1 MRTSIVLDILVR
13 LDAFNLEVHEHLDSD
28 VVALFGPTGSGK
40 TTMLETIAGLQH
52 ALQGEIRVGS
62 HLLFSSRAG
71 VDVPVWQRHV
81 GYVPQDVALFP
92 HMDVRRNITYGH
104 SPSSALSF
112 NRVVDLLD
120 IEPLFTRPIA
130 VLSGG
135 ERQRVAIARALL
147 SSPNIL
153 LLDEPLTGFD
163 NAFRQ
168 EALKYLIRLRNELD
182 IPMFYVSHDKDEI
195 LEIADW
201 VIVIE
206 RGQVERAGEPC
217 STLSEHA

>member
-13 LDAFNLEVHEHLDSD
+13 LDTFNLDVHEHLDSE

-71 VDVPVWQRHV
+71 VDVPVWQRRV

-104 SPSSALSF
+104 SPSSVLSF

-120 IEPLFTRPIA
+120 IEPLFPRPIT

-168 EALKYLIRLRNELD
+168 EALRYLSRLRNELD
-182 IPMFYVSHDKDEI
+182 IPMFYVSRDKNEI

-206 RGQVERAGEPC
+206 RGQVERAGAPC
-217 STLSEHA
+217 SELSRHA

>member
-1 MRTSIVLDILVR
+1 MRTSIVLDIVVQ
-13 LDAFNLEVHEHLDSD
+13 LDAFNLEVHEHLNSE
-28 VVALFGPTGSGK
+28 VVALFGQTGSGK

-71 VDVPVWQRHV
+71 VDVPVWQRRV
-81 GYVPQDVALFP
+81 GYVPQDVVLFP
-92 HMDVRRNITYGH
+92 HMDVRRNISYGH
-104 SPSSALSF
+104 SPSSMLSF
-112 NRVVDLLD
+112 DRVVDLLD
-120 IEPLFTRPIA
+120 IEPLFPRPIA

-163 NAFRQ
+163 NAF
-168 EALKYLIRLRNELD
+168 LMCFVLISNLSSSNPL
-182 IPMFYVSHDKDEI
+182 
-195 LEIADW
+195 L
-201 VIVIE
+201 
-206 RGQVERAGEPC
+206 
-217 STLSEHA
+217 STMKKFAAPK

>member
-28 VVALFGPTGSGK
+28 VVARFGPTGSGK

-120 IEPLFTRPIA
+120 IEPLFSRPIA

-168 EALKYLIRLRNELD
+168 EALRYLVRLRNELD
-182 IPMFYVSHDKDEI
+182 IPMFYVSHDKNEI
-195 LEIADW
+195 LEVADW

-206 RGQVERAGEPC
+206 QGQVERVGEPC
-217 STLSEHA
+217 SVLSEHA

>member
-13 LDAFNLEVHEHLDSD
+13 LDTFNLDVHEHLDSE

-71 VDVPVWQRHV
+71 VDVPVWQRRV

-104 SPSSALSF
+104 SPSSVLSF

-120 IEPLFTRPIA
+120 IEPLFPRPIT

-168 EALKYLIRLRNELD
+168 EALRYLRPLVVL
-182 IPMFYVSHDKDEI
+182 VSYISRFGI
-195 LEIADW
+195 LIKLY
-201 VIVIE
+201 IVLAL
-206 RGQVERAGEPC
+206 AGEINIR
-217 STLSEHA
+217 SIKKIFENFISKYR